1 MSKRSYAALA
11 FMALVGASALQA
23 QAAEAPKPGP
33 EHQKLAYFVG
43 RWTIEGTM
51 QPGPMG
57 PGGPMTGTDTCEWF
71 AGGFHIVCKSD
82 GRGPAGEMHGL
93 NLLGYSSER
102 KRYTYYGIDNS
113 GWGDGATGELV
124 GDTWN
129 WESEA
134 TYGGQP
140 VKTKYTLKQ
149 VSPDSYTWRMEM
161 SMAGGPW
168 TLGGEGRETR
178 VK

>member
-11 FMALVGASALQA
+11 FVTLVGASALRA
-23 QAAEAPKPGP
+23 QAPEPPKPGP

-57 PGGPMTGTDTCEWF
+57 PGGPMSGTDTCEWF
-71 AGGFHIVCKSD
+71 AGGWHIVCKSD
-82 GRGPAGEMHGL
+82 GRSPAGEMHGL
-93 NLLGYSSER
+93 NLLGYSAER

-113 GWGDGATGELV
+113 GFGDGATGELV

-129 WESEA
+129 WESES

-140 VKTKYTLKQ
+140 VKTKYTIKQ
-149 VSPDSYTWRMEM
+149 LSPDSYTWRMEM